1 MSRRAKG
8 ASGEGSGRRRELE
21 SLLGELVETAAGE
34 GSGHPEPGRLLAY
47 HEGRLPAA
55 EEAALQD
62 HLPACPT
69 CAAVLLDLDA
79 FAAAAAR
86 PEESAPEGSGPGERA
101 LGDSALGERAPVD
114 FATATAWRAL
124 APRLGEEAPG
134 EAAHRPPARRP
145 AAGAGRFPA
154 GRWLPALA
162 ASLLVAVP
170 VLTLLLVKSQQRVG
184 ELEGALTTPQTGV
197 PVLYLDPLTREEAEG
212 APALAL
218 PPGDGFF
225 LLTVTPPAG
234 GLDDRYRVEIVDPA
248 GRVVWEGEEL
258 AANDHGTLRLGFTRR
273 ALPPGAYRLR
283 LYGPPAGELLAT
295 HPFTVRA
302 R

>member
-21 SLLGELVETAAGE
+21 SLLGELVETAAG
-34 GSGHPEPGRLLAY
+34 GGTDHPEPGRLLDY

-62 HLPACPT
+62 HLAACPAC
-69 CAAVLLDLDA
+69 AALLLDLDA
-79 FAAAAAR
+79 FAAAAAFPEESVPGER
-86 PEESAPEGSGPGERA
+86 VQEDSAPEESAPA
-101 LGDSALGERAPVD
+101 D

-124 APRLGEEAPG
+124 APRLDEEAPG
-134 EAAHRPPARRP
+134 EAARRPPARRP
-145 AAGAGRFPA
+145 AAGSGRFPA

-170 VLTLLLVKSQQRVG
+170 VLTVLLVKSQQRVSR
-184 ELEGALTTPQTGV
+184 LEGALTTPQTGV

-234 GLDDRYRVEIVDPA
+234 GLDDRYRVEIVNPA
-248 GRVVWEGEEL
+248 GRVVWEGKEL
-258 AANDHGTLRLGFTRR
+258 AASDHGTLRLGFTRR